1 MSKNVDRIFGL
12 FDDEMPEGE
21 RSKIIADLEE
31 FNDSMEFNLGMFTK
45 LIQNNIVFNE
55 KLKKFFKD
63 IGKKYDEETTKKSS
77 EHTVFNRSWHYLN
90 KVDPDSDE
98 FIQVI
103 LEHDMKFLSSSLERA
118 LIFFESSEEY
128 EKCAHI
134 HKMIKLI
141 KAI

>member
-12 FDDEMPEGE
+12 FDDEMSESE
-21 RSKIIADLEE
+21 RSKIIANLEE

-63 IGKKYDEETTKKSS
+63 IGKEYDEETTKKSS
-77 EHTVFNRSWHYLN
+77 EHTVFNRSWYYLN
-90 KVDPDSDE
+90 KVDPDLDE

-103 LEHDMKFLSSSLERA
+103 LEHDMNFLESSLERA

-128 EKCAHI
+128 ERCAHI
-134 HKMIKLI
+134 HKMLKLI

>member
-1 MSKNVDRIFGL
+1 MSNVNKIFGL
-12 FDDEMPEGE
+12 FDDEMPDGE
-21 RSKIIADLEE
+21 KAKIIADLEE

-55 KLKKFFKD
+55 KIKKFFKD
-63 IGKKYDEETTKKSS
+63 VGKEYDEETTKKAS

-103 LEHDMKFLSSSLERA
+103 LEHDMNFLDNSLERA

-128 EKCAHI
+128 ERCAHI
-134 HKMIKLI
+134 HKMLKLI

>member
-1 MSKNVDRIFGL
+1 MSNVNKIFGL
-12 FDDEMPEGE
+12 FDDEMPDGE
-21 RSKIIADLEE
+21 KAKIIADLEE

-55 KLKKFFKD
+55 KIKKFFKD
-63 IGKKYDEETTKKSS
+63 VGKEYDEETTKKAS
-77 EHTVFNRSWHYLN
+77 EHLVFNRSWHYLN

-103 LEHDMKFLSSSLERA
+103 LEHDMNFLDNSLERA

-128 EKCAHI
+128 ERCAHI
-134 HKMIKLI
+134 HKMLKLI

>member
-12 FDDEMPEGE
+12 FDDEMPESE

-77 EHTVFNRSWHYLN
+77 EHTVFNRSWHYLS

-103 LEHDMKFLSSSLERA
+103 LEHDMKFLESSLERA

-134 HKMIKLI
+134 HKMTKLI